1 MKTFEDIHVGAT
13 FYLLSTTDMTVY
25 TDVVVD
31 YSFNDMNEVTIH
43 GNKWSINDAYLKF
56 KYVALYTGECDFFEV
71 YLDFDSVKRRI
82 EELAPWRVSD
92 IIEALYDFFEK
103 EEEVNEVINTIKQTI
118 EEMTHGSKKSS
129 SGANLKR
136 KR

>member
-56 KYVALYTGECDFFEV
+56 KYVALYTGECGFFEV

-82 EELAPWRVSD
+82 EKLAPWRVSD

-103 EEEVNEVINTIKQTI
+103 EDEVNEIIDTIKQTI
-118 EEMTHGSKKSS
+118 EEMTNGSKKSS
-129 SGANLKR
+129 SGANIKR
-136 KR
+136 